1 LILTLEPV
9 TLKLLLSNNL
19 IGILIS
25 CLTDPSPSVSIE
37 SLGALRNLA
46 VSSPLSV
53 VSEIHNK
60 RVLLP
65 LANSHIPALAA
76 LLDERLAPPA
86 PKLVA
91 PLPSTA
97 EQRKVVDDAND
108 LNEEKRR
115 MYWDWAENVFTLLW
129 CLAESN
135 TKILASLN
143 AIEGLGAFCLSFLA
157 GGRLGIGE
165 AEMGDTDMEGSLKK
179 KGKKVESQQFER
191 VPLFVAVAAGTY
203 ESTFVGTLTDEI
215 MLQPTPSMRSARR
228 TRHSSP
234 PSLPTLSSPLSP
246 TSSRHLPHQRSRNP
260 STTRRPKRT

>member
-1 LILTLEPV
+1 MIATLPPV

-46 VSSPLSV
+46 VSSPLSI

-76 LLDERLAPPA
+76 LLDARLAPPT

-91 PLPSTA
+91 PLPSTP
-97 EQRKVVDDAND
+97 EQRKAVEEVND

-115 MYWDWAENVFTLLW
+115 MYWDWAENVLTLLW

-143 AIEGLGAFCLSFLA
+143 ALEGLGSFCLSFLA

-165 AEMGDTDMEGSLKK
+165 AEMGDAMVEDGKKK
-179 KGKKVESQQFER
+179 KGKKVATGPSER
-191 VPLFVAVAAGTY
+191 VPLFVAVAAG
-203 ESTFVGTLTDEI
+203 
-215 MLQPTPSMRSARR
+215 Q
-228 TRHSSP
+228 SP
-234 PSLPTLSSPLSP
+234 P
-246 TSSRHLPHQRSRNP
+246 QI
-260 STTRRPKRT
+260 